1 MDFTRFDRHEN
12 FKGLEFRL
20 LSNTVSFLTDLH
32 LGFNV
37 SNSLCGLYDGY
48 LYNDLLEELN
58 SAVVENKDELKSD
71 GNLIR
76 TYRVIDDLEAII
88 KKIKSL

>member
-1 MDFTRFDRHEN
+1 MSFKRFDRHKE

-37 SNSLCGLYDGY
+37 NNSLYGLYDGY
-48 LYNDLLEELN
+48 LYDDLLYELQ
-58 SAVVENKDELKSD
+58 SAVKENVDELKSD
-71 GNLIR
+71 GNLIK